1 VTIRERTSV
10 SEQEGADWIPPGA
23 DLSRPSAARIYDYLL
38 GGAHNLAPDRAVAQR
53 LEAIQP
59 RVAAVARRNRA
70 FLRRAVRFML
80 AQGIRQFLDLGSGI
94 PTVGNVHEVAQDV
107 DPASR
112 VVYVDYEPV
121 AVAHSLMLL
130 KDNPNASALE
140 ADATDVAGVLGSEPV
155 KHLLDLR
162 EPVGLL
168 AITLGHYLP
177 PEPDV
182 HAVFAAYRDALAP
195 GSHLALTHLT
205 NDFAVLSDPRVAET
219 MRSTQNH
226 IYPRSRDE
234 VLALFDGFELVEPGL
249 TTSANWRPD
258 RLAAVVDPEEDGLY
272 AGVGVKPAS

>member
-1 VTIRERTSV
+1 MTD
-10 SEQEGADWIPPGA
+10 QEGADWIPPGA

-38 GGAHNLAPDRAVAQR
+38 GGAHNLAADRAVAHK

-59 RVAAVARRNRA
+59 QVATVARRNRA
-70 FLRRAVRFML
+70 FLRRVVRYL
-80 AQGIRQFLDLGSGI
+80 LEQGVRQFLDLGSGI
-94 PTVGNVHEVAQDV
+94 PTVGNVHEVAQEV
-107 DPASR
+107 DAGAK

-130 KDNPNASALE
+130 KDNPNAEALE
-140 ADATDVAGVLGSEPV
+140 ADATNTEAVLKSEPV
-155 KHLLDLR
+155 KELLDLS

-177 PEPDV
+177 PEPDPRS
-182 HAVFAAYRDALAP
+182 VFAAYRDALAP
-195 GSHLALTHLT
+195 GSYVALTHLT
-205 NDFAVLSDPRVAET
+205 NDFAVLRDPRVAET
-219 MRSTQNH
+219 MRKTQDH

-272 AGVGVKPAS
+272 AGVGIKPRANRFS

>member
-1 VTIRERTSV
+1 V
-10 SEQEGADWIPPGA
+10 SEQEEADWIPPGA

-38 GGAHNLAPDRAVAQR
+38 GGAHNLAADRAVAQR

-59 RVAAVARRNRA
+59 QVATVARRNRA

-80 AQGIRQFLDLGSGI
+80 GQGVRQFLDLGSGI
-94 PTVGNVHEVAQDV
+94 PTVGNVHEVAQEI
-107 DPASR
+107 DPGAR

-121 AVAHSLMLL
+121 AVAHSRMLL
-130 KDNPNASALE
+130 KDNPNAAALE
-140 ADATDVAGVLGSEPV
+140 ADVTDTAAVLTSEPV
-155 KHLLDLR
+155 RTLLDLT

-168 AITLGHYLP
+168 AITIGHYLP
-177 PEPDV
+177 PDV
-182 HAVFAAYRDALAP
+182 RPVFTAYRDAVTSGSYLAI
-195 GSHLALTHLT
+195 THLT

-219 MRSTQNH
+219 MRSTQDH
-226 IYPRSRDE
+226 IFPRTRDE

-272 AGVGVKPAS
+272 AGVGFKP

>member
-1 VTIRERTSV
+1 MTD
-10 SEQEGADWIPPGA
+10 QEGADWIPPGA

-38 GGAHNLAPDRAVAQR
+38 GGAHNLAPDREVAQK

-70 FLRRAVRFML
+70 FLRRVVRFML
-80 AQGIRQFLDLGSGI
+80 EQGVRQFLDLGSGI

-107 DPASR
+107 DPQAK

-121 AVAHSLMLL
+121 AVAHSRMLL
-130 KDNPNASALE
+130 KDNTHAEALE
-140 ADATDVAGVLGSEPV
+140 ADATNTEAVLKSDAVER
-155 KHLLDLR
+155 LLDLHQ
-162 EPVGLL
+162 PVGLL

-177 PEPDV
+177 EV
-182 HAVFAAYRDALAP
+182 RGVFAAYRDALAP
-195 GSHLALTHLT
+195 GSYLALTHLT

-219 MRSTQNH
+219 MRKTQDH
-226 IYPRSRDE
+226 IYPRSKDE

>member
-1 VTIRERTSV
+1 MTD
-10 SEQEGADWIPPGA
+10 QEGADWIPPGA

-38 GGAHNLAPDRAVAQR
+38 GGGHNLAADRAVAQK

-59 RVAAVARRNRA
+59 QVASVARRNRA
-70 FLRRAVRFML
+70 FLGRVVRFML
-80 AQGIRQFLDLGSGI
+80 DQGIRQFLDLGSGI
-94 PTVGNVHEVAQDV
+94 PTVGNVHEVAQGV
-107 DPASR
+107 DPNAK

-130 KDNPNASALE
+130 KDIPNAEAFE
-140 ADATDVAGVLGSEPV
+140 ADATDTGAVLGSESV
-155 KHLLDLR
+155 KKLLDLS

-177 PEPDV
+177 DV
-182 HAVFAAYRDALAP
+182 RGVFGTYRDALAP

-205 NDFAVLSDPRVAET
+205 NDFAVLRDPKIAET
-219 MRSTQNH
+219 MRSTQDH

-272 AGVGVKPAS
+272 AGVGVKP

>member
-1 VTIRERTSV
+1 MTD
-10 SEQEGADWIPPGA
+10 QEGADWIPPGA

-38 GGAHNLAPDRAVAQR
+38 GGAHNLAADRAVAQK

-59 RVAAVARRNRA
+59 QVAAVARRNRA
-70 FLRRAVRFML
+70 FLGRVVRFML
-80 AQGIRQFLDLGSGI
+80 DQGIRQFLDLGSGI
-94 PTVGNVHEVAQDV
+94 PTVGNVHEVAQAA
-107 DPASR
+107 DPRAK

-130 KDNPNASALE
+130 KDNPCAE
-140 ADATDVAGVLGSEPV
+140 AFEANATDTEAVLGSESV
-155 KHLLDLR
+155 KNLLDLG

-177 PEPDV
+177 EV
-182 HAVFAAYRDALAP
+182 RGVFGAYRDALAP

-205 NDFAVLSDPRVAET
+205 NDFAVLRDPKIAET
-219 MRSTQNH
+219 MRSTQDS

-272 AGVGVKPAS
+272 AGVGVKP

>member
-1 VTIRERTSV
+1 MT
-10 SEQEGADWIPPGA
+10 EQEGADWIPPGA

-38 GGAHNLAPDRAVAQR
+38 GGAHNLAADRAVAHK

-59 RVAAVARRNRA
+59 QVANVARRNRA
-70 FLRRAVRFML
+70 FLGRVVRFML
-80 AQGIRQFLDLGSGI
+80 EQGIRQFLDLGSGI
-94 PTVGNVHEVAQDV
+94 PTVGNVHEVAQGV
-107 DPASR
+107 DPNAK

-121 AVAHSLMLL
+121 AVTHSLMLL
-130 KDNPNASALE
+130 KDNPNAEAFE
-140 ADATDVAGVLGSEPV
+140 ADATDIGAVLGSGPV
-155 KHLLDLR
+155 KNLLDLG

-177 PEPDV
+177 DV
-182 HAVFAAYRDALAP
+182 RGVFAAYRDALAP

-205 NDFAVLSDPRVAET
+205 NDFAVLNDPRVAET

-226 IYPRSRDE
+226 IFPRTRAE

-258 RLAAVVDPEEDGLY
+258 RLAGVVDPEEDGLY
-272 AGVGVKPAS
+272 AGVGVKP

>member
-1 VTIRERTSV
+1 MTD
-10 SEQEGADWIPPGA
+10 QEGADWIPPGA

-38 GGAHNLAPDRAVAQR
+38 GGAHNLAADRAVAR
-53 LEAIQP
+53 KLEAIQP
-59 RVAAVARRNRA
+59 QVAAVARRNRA
-70 FLRRAVRFML
+70 FLGRVVRFML
-80 AQGIRQFLDLGSGI
+80 DQGIRQFLDLGSGI
-94 PTVGNVHEVAQDV
+94 PTVGNVHEVAQAV
-107 DPASR
+107 DPRAK

-130 KDNPNASALE
+130 KDNPCAEAFE
-140 ADATDVAGVLGSEPV
+140 ADATDTEAVLGSESV
-155 KHLLDLR
+155 KNLLDLG

-177 PEPDV
+177 EV
-182 HAVFAAYRDALAP
+182 RGVFGAYRDALAP

-205 NDFAVLSDPRVAET
+205 NDFAVLRDPKIAET
-219 MRSTQNH
+219 MRSTQDS
-226 IYPRSRDE
+226 IYPRSRAE

-272 AGVGVKPAS
+272 AGVGIKP

>member
-1 VTIRERTSV
+1 MTD
-10 SEQEGADWIPPGA
+10 QEGVDWIPPGA

-38 GGAHNLAPDRAVAQR
+38 GGAHNLAADRAVAQK

-59 RVAAVARRNRA
+59 QVATVARRNRA
-70 FLRRAVRFML
+70 FLRRVVRFML
-80 AQGIRQFLDLGSGI
+80 EQGIRQFLDLGSGI
-94 PTVGNVHEVAQDV
+94 PTVGNVHEVAQAV
-107 DPASR
+107 DPAAK

-130 KDNPNASALE
+130 KDNPHAGAFE
-140 ADATDVAGVLGSEPV
+140 ADATDTAAVLGSGPV
-155 KHLLDLR
+155 NDLLDLTQ
-162 EPVGLL
+162 PVGLL

-177 PEPDV
+177 DV
-182 HAVFAAYRDALAP
+182 SRIFATYRDALAP

-205 NDFAVLSDPRVAET
+205 NDFAILRDPKIAET
-219 MRSTQNH
+219 MRSTQDS

-272 AGVGVKPAS
+272 AGVGVKLVKP

>member
-1 VTIRERTSV
+1 MTD
-10 SEQEGADWIPPGA
+10 QEGADWIPPGA

-38 GGAHNLAPDRAVAQR
+38 GGAHNLAADRAVAQQ

-59 RVAAVARRNRA
+59 QVASVARRNRA
-70 FLRRAVRFML
+70 FLRRVVRFML
-80 AQGIRQFLDLGSGI
+80 DQGVRQFLDLGSGI

-107 DPASR
+107 DENAK

-121 AVAHSLMLL
+121 AVAHSRMLL
-130 KDNPNASALE
+130 KGNPNAEALE
-140 ADATDVAGVLGSEPV
+140 ADATDTKAVLASEAV
-155 KHLLDLR
+155 TRLIDLDR
-162 EPVGLL
+162 PVGLL

-177 PEPDV
+177 EV
-182 HAVFAAYRDALAP
+182 RGVFGAYRDALAP

-205 NDFAVLSDPRVAET
+205 NDFAVLSDPKIAET
-219 MRSTQNH
+219 MRSTQDN

-272 AGVGVKPAS
+272 AGVGVKR

>member
-1 VTIRERTSV
+1 MTD
-10 SEQEGADWIPPGA
+10 QEGVDWIPPGA

-38 GGAHNLAPDRAVAQR
+38 GGAHNLAADRAVAQK

-59 RVAAVARRNRA
+59 QVASVARRNRA
-70 FLRRAVRFML
+70 FLRRVVRFML
-80 AQGIRQFLDLGSGI
+80 DQGIRQFLDLGSGI
-94 PTVGNVHEVAQDV
+94 PTVGNVHEVAQAV
-107 DPASR
+107 DPHSK
-112 VVYVDYEPV
+112 VVYVDHEPV

-130 KDNPNASALE
+130 KDNPNAVAFE
-140 ADATDVAGVLGSEPV
+140 ADATDTEAVLGSEAV
-155 KHLLDLR
+155 KLLDLS

-177 PEPDV
+177 EV
-182 HAVFAAYRDALAP
+182 RGVFGAYRDALAP
-195 GSHLALTHLT
+195 GSHFALTHLT
-205 NDFAVLSDPRVAET
+205 NDFAVLRDPKIAET
-219 MRSTQNH
+219 MRSTQDS

-272 AGVGVKPAS
+272 AGVGVKL

>member
-1 VTIRERTSV
+1 VTD
-10 SEQEGADWIPPGA
+10 QEDWIPAGA

-59 RVAAVARRNRA
+59 QVATVARRNRA
-70 FLRRAVRFML
+70 FLRRVVRFML
-80 AQGIRQFLDLGSGI
+80 DQGVRQFLDLGSGI
-94 PTVGNVHEVAQDV
+94 PTVGNVHEVAQEV
-107 DPASR
+107 DPAAK

-130 KDNPNASALE
+130 KDNPNAQALE
-140 ADATDVAGVLGSEPV
+140 ADATKTEAVLESAPV
-155 KHLLDLR
+155 RELLDLR

-177 PEPDV
+177 PEADV
-182 HAVFAAYRDALAP
+182 LRVFATYRDALAP

-205 NDFAVLSDPRVAET
+205 NDFALLRDPQIAET
-219 MRSTQNH
+219 MRSTQDH

-249 TTSANWRPD
+249 TTSGNWRPD

-272 AGVGVKPAS
+272 AGVGIKP